1 VDVFFLGTFYRQ
13 VEKVPSVATGVITP
27 LHQDCF
33 DDFVDGKSQNHT
45 RI

>member
-1 VDVFFLGTFYRQ
+1 VG
-13 VEKVPSVATGVITP
+13 EKWVKSGFMMIVP